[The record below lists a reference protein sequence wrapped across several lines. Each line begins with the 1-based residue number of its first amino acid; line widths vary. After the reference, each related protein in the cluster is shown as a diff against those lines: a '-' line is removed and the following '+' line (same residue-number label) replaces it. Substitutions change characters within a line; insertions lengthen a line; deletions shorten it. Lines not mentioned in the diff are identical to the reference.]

1 MIKVTTNR
9 QFPENRILMNLIVLI
24 DITGDN
30 RDMRIQTV
38 PFVKIVAV
46 LACFLAGCSGMKNA
60 DMTSPP
66 TRTASIDPS
75 DDAPLLP
82 RVSAKE
88 LWESRTKGLP
98 PLPEKPVVAK
108 RTQAEPLPTPEPLQ
122 ADSGLESPILPEKT
136 QAITTEQSLEPA
148 PSREPVLLAGD
159 TDSLEKGVGGLD
171 LKSGTAARG
180 GPRIPWGEDLPEVTP
195 GFVPE
200 KKAASLDKIS
210 PEGLPELVR
219 MHAGKVILLNTWGVD
234 CGPCVEELPHLDK
247 IYQQYKNR
255 GLVIIGLNSDTERR
269 WPEVEKFVSDSGLSF
284 PVYLKA
290 PGSDTE
296 FRKAV
301 DPEYGADPF
310 SVIYNRQGAKI
321 VTIADALTLDEWN
334 QLVEAVLQDKPIPIT
349 KPDVIRS
356 IK

>member
-122 ADSGLESPILPEKT
+122 ADTGLESPVLPAKT

-148 PSREPVLLAGD
+148 
-159 TDSLEKGVGGLD
+159 
-171 LKSGTAARG
+171 
-180 GPRIPWGEDLPEVTP
+180 
-195 GFVPE
+195 PE